1 MGRPDHLL
9 QGIKIPQRAEI
20 QTSDPLKP
28 HLSWAINTTLKKFNP
43 VPWGQEF
50 FRATVFDQPLKTPAA
65 QQFANQI
72 IKESIKLGGFTD
84 EVLQELPPDLKTPDL
99 EIKLRNLENDLID
112 LFTRDIERTG
122 QINPR
127 SIPAQGFTEEMQVI
141 PEGLPAAETVTTRPS
156 QPTKVAGRAF
166 SASNPQIDV
175 NQIMQLGN
183 TIRQGGL
190 ARTPQGGFYN
200 FQEFLLATQP
210 ISNIDLRIDT
220 KAQVPTTIKKLNP
233 PDDPTTYLFLSQW
246 GNMHL
251 SMKDLN
257 QDTISNLEQRFKQAQ
272 NDDPSLRKSSL
283 FAYYLNNAR
292 PITDDQLRR
301 LIEEQWKEGQRRR
314 IPFVEFITN
323 RQRQNP
329 VWIRVINDP
338 FASPDTMGLVVTNLV
353 NAQSEAIKN
362 ANTQGSRKSP
372 VNWQVV
378 QVPLPNT
385 KSFVYLLIPT
395 FLQSDG
401 TYKPYYVQFGNNNP
415 YMYHIQFD
423 NAAQVASTASM
434 IIHKDRWQRPSSI
447 GINGRDI
454 KNDIAKLAEYL
465 NKNQVLIGPHWIK
478 AV

>member
-1 MGRPDHLL
+1 MGRPDHLM
-9 QGIKIPQRAEI
+9 QGIKIPQRADV
-20 QTSDPLKP
+20 QASDPLKL

-50 FRATVFDQPLKTPAA
+50 FRANVFDQPLKTPAA

-84 EVLQELPPDLKTPDL
+84 EVLQDLPPDLKTPDL

-257 QDTISNLEQRFKQAQ
+257 EDTISNLEQRFNQAQ
-272 NDDPSLRKSSL
+272 RDDPSLKKSSL
-283 FAYYLNNAR
+283 FAYYLNSAR

-314 IPFVEFITN
+314 ISFVEFITN
-323 RQRQNP
+323 RQLQNP
-329 VWIRVINDP
+329 VLIRVINDP

-401 TYKPYYVQFGNNNP
+401 TYKPYYIQVGNGNP

-423 NAAQVASTASM
+423 NAAQVANTASM

-454 KNDIAKLAEYL
+454 KKDIGKLVEYL
-465 NKNQVLIGPHWIK
+465 NNNQVLIGPHWIK
-478 AV
+478 SI

>member
-1 MGRPDHLL
+1 MGRPDHLM
-9 QGIKIPQRAEI
+9 QGIKIPQRADV
-20 QTSDPLKP
+20 QASDPLKL

-50 FRATVFDQPLKTPAA
+50 FRANVFDQPLKTPAA

-84 EVLQELPPDLKTPDL
+84 EVLQDLPPDLKTPDL

-257 QDTISNLEQRFKQAQ
+257 EDTISNLEQRFNQAQ
-272 NDDPSLRKSSL
+272 RDDPSLKKSSL
-283 FAYYLNNAR
+283 FAYYLNSAR

-314 IPFVEFITN
+314 ISFVEFITN

-362 ANTQGSRKSP
+362 ANAQGSRKSP

-378 QVPLPNT
+378 QVPLPDT

-401 TYKPYYVQFGNNNP
+401 TYKPYYIQVGNGNP

-454 KNDIAKLAEYL
+454 KKDIAKLAEYL

>member
-1 MGRPDHLL
+1 
-9 QGIKIPQRAEI
+9 
-20 QTSDPLKP
+20 
-28 HLSWAINTTLKKFNP
+28 
-43 VPWGQEF
+43 
-50 FRATVFDQPLKTPAA
+50 
-65 QQFANQI
+65 
-72 IKESIKLGGFTD
+72 
-84 EVLQELPPDLKTPDL
+84 
-99 EIKLRNLENDLID
+99 

-257 QDTISNLEQRFKQAQ
+257 EDTISNLEQRFNQAQ
-272 NDDPSLRKSSL
+272 RDDPSLKKSSL
-283 FAYYLNNAR
+283 FAYYLNSAR

-314 IPFVEFITN
+314 ISFVEFITN
-323 RQRQNP
+323 RQLQNP
-329 VWIRVINDP
+329 VLIRVINDP

-362 ANTQGSRKSP
+362 ANAQGSQKSP

-401 TYKPYYVQFGNNNP
+401 TYKPYYIQVGNGNP

-454 KNDIAKLAEYL
+454 KKDIAKLAEYL

>member
-1 MGRPDHLL
+1 MGRPDHLM
-9 QGIKIPQRAEI
+9 QGIKIPQRADV
-20 QTSDPLKP
+20 QASDPLKL

-50 FRATVFDQPLKTPAA
+50 FRANVFDQPLKTPAA

-84 EVLQELPPDLKTPDL
+84 EVLQDLPPDLKTPDL

-454 KNDIAKLAEYL
+454 KKDIAKLAEYL

>member
-127 SIPAQGFTEEMQVI
+127 SIPPQALLEETQVL
-141 PEGLPAAETVTTRPS
+141 PESVPALEPVTTRPS

-166 SASNPQIDV
+166 SASSPQIDV
-175 NQIMQLGN
+175 NQIMQLSN
-183 TIRQGGL
+183 TIREGKL
-190 ARTPQGGFYN
+190 AKTPQDGFYN

-220 KAQVPTTIKKLNP
+220 QAQMPENIKKLNP
-233 PDDPTTYLFLSQW
+233 PNDPTTYLFLSQW

-251 SMKDLN
+251 SMKDLTP
-257 QDTISNLEQRFKQAQ
+257 DTISNLEQRFTQAQ
-272 NDDPSLRKSSL
+272 RDDPSLKKSSL

-292 PITDDQLRR
+292 PITDDQLRM
-301 LIEEQWKEGQRRR
+301 LIQQQWNQGQNMQFVKFINNRRR
-314 IPFVEFITN
+314 EK
-323 RQRQNP
+323 P

-338 FASPDTMGLVVTNLV
+338 FANPDTMGLVVTNLV
-353 NAQSEAIKN
+353 NAQKEAIKN
-362 ANTQGSRKSP
+362 ANAQGSQKSP

-385 KSFVYLLIPT
+385 KSTVYLLIPT

-454 KNDIAKLAEYL
+454 KKDIGKLVEYL
-465 NKNQVLIGPHWIK
+465 NNNQVLIGPHWIK
-478 AV
+478 SI

>member
-1 MGRPDHLL
+1 MGRPDHLM
-9 QGIKIPQRAEI
+9 QGVKIPQRAEV

-28 HLSWAINTTLKKFNP
+28 HLSWAINTTLKQFNP
-43 VPWGQEF
+43 PPWGKEF
-50 FRATVFDQPLKTPAA
+50 FMANVFDQPLKTPAA
-65 QQFANQI
+65 QQYANQI

-84 EVLQELPPDLKTPDL
+84 EVLRDLPPDLKTPDL

-127 SIPAQGFTEEMQVI
+127 SISAQTFTEEDQFF
-141 PEGLPAAETVTTRPS
+141 PEGVPASTPVATRPS
-156 QPTKVAGRAF
+156 QPTRVAGHAF
-166 SASNPQIDV
+166 SAGSPQIDV
-175 NQIMQLGN
+175 NQLMKLGDA
-183 TIRQGGL
+183 IRQGNL
-190 ARTPQGGFYN
+190 ARTPQGDFYN

-210 ISNIDLRIDT
+210 ISNIDLKIDT
-220 KAQVPTTIKKLNP
+220 TAQVPESIKKLNP

-257 QDTISNLEQRFKQAQ
+257 PETIRNLEQKFEEAKKV
-272 NDDPSLRKSSL
+272 DPSLKKSSL
-283 FAYYLNNAR
+283 FAYYLSNAR
-292 PITDDQLRR
+292 PITDEQLRR
-301 LIEEQWKEGQRRR
+301 LIQEQWKQGRN
-314 IPFVEFITN
+314 IPFVQFINN
-323 RQRQNP
+323 RQQQKP

-338 FASPDTMGLVVTNLV
+338 FEGPDTMGLVVTNLV
-353 NAQSEAIKN
+353 NAQKEAIKN
-362 ANTQGSRKSP
+362 ANAQGSQKSP
-372 VNWQVV
+372 VRWQAV
-378 QVPLPNT
+378 QIPLPTT
-385 KSFVYLLIPT
+385 KSTVYLLIPT

-401 TYKPYYVQFGNNNP
+401 SYKPYYVQFGNNNP

-434 IIHKDRWQRPSSI
+434 IIHQNRWQRPSSI

-454 KNDIAKLAEYL
+454 KNDIAKLVDYL

-478 AV
+478 AI

>member
-1 MGRPDHLL
+1 M
-9 QGIKIPQRAEI
+9 QGIKIPQKAEV

-28 HLSWAINTTLKKFNP
+28 HLSWAVNTTLKKFNP
-43 VPWGQEF
+43 VPWGKEF
-50 FRATVFDQPLKTPAA
+50 FMANVFDQPLKTPAA

-99 EIKLRNLENDLID
+99 EVRLRNLENDLID

-127 SIPAQGFTEEMQVI
+127 SIPAQVFPEEAQVL
-141 PEGLPAAETVTTRPS
+141 PEGGFAAEPVTTRPS
-156 QPTKVAGRAF
+156 QPTGVAGRAF
-166 SASNPQIDV
+166 SAGSPQIDV
-175 NQIMQLGN
+175 NQLMKLGDA
-183 TIRQGGL
+183 IRQGNL

-220 KAQVPTTIKKLNP
+220 QAQMPANIKRLNP
-233 PDDPTTYLFLSQW
+233 PNDPTTYLFLSQW
-246 GNMHL
+246 GNMHI

-257 QDTISNLEQRFKQAQ
+257 PATISNLEQRFEQAKKV
-272 NDDPSLRKSSL
+272 DPSLKKSSL
-283 FAYYLNNAR
+283 FAYYLNSAR
-292 PITDDQLRR
+292 PITDEQLRR
-301 LIEEQWKEGQRRR
+301 LIEQQWKQGQEQR
-314 IPFVEFITN
+314 IPFVQFITN
-323 RQRQNP
+323 RQRQKP

-338 FASPDTMGLVVTNLV
+338 FEGPETMGLVVTNLI
-353 NAQSEAIKN
+353 NAQKEAIKN
-362 ANTQGSRKSP
+362 AQNTNKSP
-372 VNWQVV
+372 VRWQAV

-385 KSFVYLLIPT
+385 KTTVYLLTPT

-401 TYKPYYVQFGNNNP
+401 TYKPYYIQFGNGNP

-434 IIHKDRWQRPSSI
+434 IIHQNRWQRPSSI
-447 GINGRDI
+447 GINGRSLQ
-454 KNDIAKLAEYL
+454 NDIAKLVEYL
-465 NKNQVLIGPHWIK
+465 NKNEVLIGPHWIK

>member
-1 MGRPDHLL
+1 
-9 QGIKIPQRAEI
+9 
-20 QTSDPLKP
+20 
-28 HLSWAINTTLKKFNP
+28 
-43 VPWGQEF
+43 
-50 FRATVFDQPLKTPAA
+50 
-65 QQFANQI
+65 
-72 IKESIKLGGFTD
+72 
-84 EVLQELPPDLKTPDL
+84 LKTPDL

-127 SIPAQGFTEEMQVI
+127 SIPAQGFTEEIQVI

-175 NQIMQLGN
+175 NQIMQLSN
-183 TIRQGGL
+183 TIREGKL
-190 ARTPQGGFYN
+190 AKTPQGGFYN

-220 KAQVPTTIKKLNP
+220 QAQMPANIKRLNP
-233 PDDPTTYLFLSQW
+233 PNDPTTYLFLSQW

-257 QDTISNLEQRFKQAQ
+257 EDTISNLEQRFKEAQQA
-272 NDDPSLRKSSL
+272 DPSLKKSSL
-283 FAYYLNNAR
+283 FAYYLNSAR

-401 TYKPYYVQFGNNNP
+401 TYKPYYIQVGNGNP